1 MNKTA
6 ILFLSMLFAV
16 SASAQEYSTREVK
29 IIEGTPVTIGT
40 GAPIDVT
47 KDSSKVWLKYR
58 SGYKHYFSGDYLTRI
73 VFIGYNPGKELER
86 HLTVEVSPGL
96 GGAESNFTTVFDGD
110 CIIPQGGSADA
121 CIPMVTIDFAEPL
134 RLDIGDFHVKMT
146 CTGNAVE
153 TPVYF
158 EMKEDEYS
166 NKWPTLLLTIQS
178 EVTYFDGTIADQDG
192 TPVKGAAVTVYN
204 DLLSFDATSG
214 DNGRFSVR
222 VGDNNGFYRLTAKAP
237 GFPDYETGS
246 FYVKE
251 VSRPSSIAVPAPENI
266 VIPNRLDFYAGQQA
280 TIILPEAPNP
290 AWGRY
295 YRLDRHEGRD
305 IIFVQESEPKADT
318 PYIIFP
324 YEDFS
329 IGMADYNLAQREE
342 PQIVPFPDTES
353 SGHTGFYGSYK
364 SQLTTDMLYDGEFV
378 HIIDTTPDC
387 ITVSQSLSLIN
398 QRIGA
403 CRAYLVLGTY
413 NKEMKY
419 EGPRYVFIDES
430 SGISDKLT
438 VTKDHITYFDLQGR
452 CINGKPEKGIY
463 IQNGKKRVVK

>member
-1 MNKTA
+1 
-6 ILFLSMLFAV
+6 
-16 SASAQEYSTREVK
+16 
-29 IIEGTPVTIGT
+29 
-40 GAPIDVT
+40 
-47 KDSSKVWLKYR
+47 
-58 SGYKHYFSGDYLTRI
+58 
-73 VFIGYNPGKELER
+73 
-86 HLTVEVSPGL
+86 
-96 GGAESNFTTVFDGD
+96 
-110 CIIPQGGSADA
+110 
-121 CIPMVTIDFAEPL
+121 
-134 RLDIGDFHVKMT
+134 
-146 CTGNAVE
+146 
-153 TPVYF
+153 
-158 EMKEDEYS
+158 
-166 NKWPTLLLTIQS
+166 
-178 EVTYFDGTIADQDG
+178 
-192 TPVKGAAVTVYN
+192 
-204 DLLSFDATSG
+204 LSFDATSG